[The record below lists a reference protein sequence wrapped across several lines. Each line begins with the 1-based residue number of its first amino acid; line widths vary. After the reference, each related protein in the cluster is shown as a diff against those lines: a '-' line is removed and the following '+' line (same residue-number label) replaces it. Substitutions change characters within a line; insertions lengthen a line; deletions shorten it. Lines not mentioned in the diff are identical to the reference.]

1 MFKLPSRKILFLVVI
16 ILLALGAYWF
26 NLPKQI
32 PNNIQKKLFEG
43 ITYVR
48 NVRQTPRPIIIH
60 IVSIDLTHPKIR
72 FLVTPGKVVKE
83 GEIGA
88 RTTSQFLT
96 EFNLQIAVNGSFFYP
111 FREKFWNAYPRYSG
125 DPVYVVG
132 FASSRG
138 QVYSQPAQ
146 NFETF
151 YISADNQAQ
160 FQKPIGAIYNAISGG
175 QLFLKQGQV
184 QTPFIG
190 PFDEKP
196 YPRTALAL
204 DQAAKTLMIIVIDGK
219 QKNYSEGVTLAEL
232 AKIVISY
239 GADSAL
245 NMDGGGSST
254 LVMADSARQP
264 ILLNSP
270 IHARIQGYERLI
282 ANHLGVYRAP

>member
-1 MFKLPSRKILFLVVI
+1 MLVIFLFLVVI
-16 ILLALGAYWF
+16 ILLTLGVYWF
-26 NLPKQI
+26 NLPKPI
-32 PNNIQKKLFEG
+32 PNSIQKKLFEG

-48 NVRQTPRPIIIH
+48 DVRKTPRPIIIH
-60 IVSIDLTHPKIR
+60 VVSIDLTDPKIR
-72 FLVTPGKVVKE
+72 FLVTPGKAVKE
-83 GEIGA
+83 GDIGA
-88 RTTSQFLT
+88 QTTSQFLT

-111 FREKFWNAYPRYSG
+111 FREKFWNAYPRYAG

-146 NFETF
+146 DFETF

-160 FQKPIGAIYNAISGG
+160 FQKPIGAIYNAISGA

-190 PFDEKP
+190 NTNNEKP
-196 YPRTALAL
+196 YPRTCLAL

-232 AKIVISY
+232 ADIVLSY

-254 LVMADSARQP
+254 LVRADSAGQA

-270 IHARIQGYERLI
+270 IHARIPGYERLI